1 MALLNLK
8 VKKMKKL
15 AIVSLFI
22 FVSLILFSCNTNT
35 IYELTPIYAFDTV
48 VSIKLQKNNDEYTLT
63 KEQAEIH
70 YRVIKSVLDDITLST
85 NDFESN
91 EYNNG
96 LYDLNKERE
105 LAVDYYLVNIL
116 EYSVKLIDD
125 TDGYF
130 NPFLGRLNHIWKQSI
145 KEKKVPSDDVIKKEL
160 EIAKNTSL
168 KIEEDKVTIVG
179 DGNIDLGG
187 VVKGYALEWIKD
199 YLIGQKI
206 TKFVID
212 CGSSSVYIGDMEAT
226 IYITKPYSGGY
237 IEKLTLK
244 NKGVATS
251 NGKYQNIVIDDNRYH
266 HLLNPYTGY
275 PSNYY
280 ESISV
285 MGNIDNGLLDAY
297 STAMFSMNEEKIR
310 EFCKAK
316 GLEAILYMNDETK
329 IKIA

>member
-1 MALLNLK
+1 
-8 VKKMKKL
+8 
-15 AIVSLFI
+15 
-22 FVSLILFSCNTNT
+22 
-35 IYELTPIYAFDTV
+35 
-48 VSIKLQKNNDEYTLT
+48 
-63 KEQAEIH
+63 
-70 YRVIKSVLDDITLST
+70 
-85 NDFESN
+85 
-91 EYNNG
+91 
-96 LYDLNKERE
+96 
-105 LAVDYYLVNIL
+105 
-116 EYSVKLIDD
+116 
-125 TDGYF
+125 
-130 NPFLGRLNHIWKQSI
+130 
-145 KEKKVPSDDVIKKEL
+145 
-160 EIAKNTSL
+160 
-168 KIEEDKVTIVG
+168 
-179 DGNIDLGG
+179 
-187 VVKGYALEWIKD
+187 
-199 YLIGQKI
+199 
-206 TKFVID
+206 
-212 CGSSSVYIGDMEAT
+212 MEAT